1 MTEKKTEAPVQEPAP
16 APEAVGKIWRLQGK
30 FPALADY
37 LVFFGI
43 FLLAQVVGAVTA
55 LLVGCKWPDQA
66 LLASADETVSTAEQV
81 LVGHFNA
88 VSYFVAM
95 TLTLV
100 GFLFYRSR
108 RRGPK
113 IIAHFSSRGLNPVLL
128 LWGVVFMLAT
138 SDRKSVV

>member
-1 MTEKKTEAPVQEPAP
+1 MNSERIDSYTLYDRKKSRGSRAGAGA
-16 APEAVGKIWRLQGK
+16 APEAAGKIWKLQGK

-55 LLVGCKWPDQA
+55 LLVGCKWPDQT

-95 TLTLV
+95 ALTLV

-108 RRGPK
+108 RRARK
-113 IIAHFSSRGLNPVLL
+113 SSRISLP
-128 LWGVVFMLAT
+128 A
-138 SDRKSVV
+138 D